1 MRRQY
6 GEAIALP
13 MLRAILQSIESDA
26 PIHQILVG
34 VHWTAVM
41 TRHCGLA
48 LTKCEPLPHHD
59 NQVRDVGRLHQKSA
73 LALEQYVFS
82 ERLLEANLSMAAINS
97 LIIFKTA
104 KTQKRKGH
112 QIHSLKPLCETLR
125 S

>member
-1 MRRQY
+1 
-6 GEAIALP
+6 LP
-13 MLRAILQSIESDA
+13 MLRAILQSIESDV
-26 PIHQILVG
+26 PIHQIWVG

-41 TRHCGLA
+41 SRHCGLA
-48 LTKCEPLPHHD
+48 STMCEQPPHHD
-59 NQVRDVGRLHQKSA
+59 NQVRDVGRLHQKKSA
-73 LALEQYVFS
+73 LELAQYVFS
-82 ERLLEANLSMAAINS
+82 DRLLEASLGMAAINS